1 MNCFDFVLFFL
12 YKLNYI
18 CFFNDKTSIIC
29 MTFLVFINVNI
40 FKFYLT
46 LDHDIIIAISTFQ
59 FHSLKVPLNVNPFEI
74 IE

>member
-1 MNCFDFVLFFL
+1 
-12 YKLNYI
+12 
-18 CFFNDKTSIIC
+18 

-40 FKFYLT
+40 FMFYLT